1 MESIRR
7 TLNLGMGLCAV
18 TPPASLWR
26 NQLDLILT
34 SVSGLTIGTIR
45 SADHRE
51 KVSLEVSKT

>member
-18 TPPASLWR
+18 TLLASLWR